1 VAAKRGEL
9 YAKVQDVVYHDGYSV
24 PLNFSPALNAYHGHV
39 EGWQTAKNGWWWLKD
54 VIRNK

>member
-1 VAAKRGEL
+1 
-9 YAKVQDVVYHDGYSV
+9 VQDIVYHDGYSV
-24 PLNFSPALNAYHGHV
+24 PLNFSPVLNAYHSYV

>member
-1 VAAKRGEL
+1 M
-9 YAKVQDVVYHDGYSV
+9 
-24 PLNFSPALNAYHGHV
+24 LNAHHARI